1 MVLSAKRRRVTK
13 SAEDRRKDIMDAA
26 VKVFADDGV
35 VGATVADITR
45 AAGIAKGTFY
55 LYFDSKEHVV
65 AALREQFV
73 AELTSHSMQ
82 FIEAVG
88 QVDWWELA
96 EAVAKDMV
104 DWTLAHRDICAVI
117 MQTYTPET
125 HDIVAQAD
133 LGLIRLLADGIR
145 AGIEAGAFQVDDP
158 DVAAAFLYN
167 GTIFTV
173 IHQILH
179 TNALDRDRLV
189 QAAVDLHRK
198 VLAPKTTSV

>member
-13 SAEDRRKDIMDAA
+13 SAEDRRKDIMD
-26 VKVFADDGV
+26 
-35 VGATVADITR
+35 

-117 MQTYTPET
+117 MQTYTPE
-125 HDIVAQAD
+125 
-133 LGLIRLLADGIR
+133 
-145 AGIEAGAFQVDDP
+145 
-158 DVAAAFLYN
+158 
-167 GTIFTV
+167 
-173 IHQILH
+173 
-179 TNALDRDRLV
+179 
-189 QAAVDLHRK
+189 
-198 VLAPKTTSV
+198 